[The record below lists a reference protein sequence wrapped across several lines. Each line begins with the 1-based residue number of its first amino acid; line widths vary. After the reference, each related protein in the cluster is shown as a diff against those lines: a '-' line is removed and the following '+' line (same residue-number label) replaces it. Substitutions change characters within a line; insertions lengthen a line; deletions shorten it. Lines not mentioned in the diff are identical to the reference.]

1 MILYFAGGGDDYRRI
16 LFEEGLNTIL
26 LTYAD
31 IQTENIYLSTKNKLE
46 QLMEKAKNGPKIEEK

>member
-26 LTYAD
+26 VTYAD
-31 IQTENIYLSTKNKLE
+31 IQTEKSYLGIKARLEKCMEESKNAVK
-46 QLMEKAKNGPKIEEK
+46 KN

>member
-26 LTYAD
+26 VTYAD
-31 IQTENIYLSTKNKLE
+31 IQTEKSYLGIKTRLEKCMEEGKNA
-46 QLMEKAKNGPKIEEK
+46 AKKS

>member
-26 LTYAD
+26 VTYAD
-31 IQTENIYLSTKNKLE
+31 IQTEKGYLGIKNRLE
-46 QLMEKAKNGPKIEEK
+46 KCMEESKNAVKKS